1 MTAAEAARTRLDWQY
16 LLGLPLDDLVVST
29 FIAAGS
35 AITIAVDD
43 TLFHRYGVMRH
54 AGMGI
59 AGPGY
64 RCPGLGGGWGMGPV
78 AWGHGVRLYPS
89 RPAAVDRSGVGE
101 EFLFVGWGQ
110 AAL

>member
-1 MTAAEAARTRLDWQY
+1 MTATPAASTPTSTRPWWLPHCTAAATTRPKNGARRPSPPSPWPAHGD
-16 LLGLPLDDLVVST
+16 LGLQPARS

-64 RCPGLGGGWGMGPV
+64 RCPGLGGGWGMGP
-78 AWGHGVRLYPS
+78 
-89 RPAAVDRSGVGE
+89 
-101 EFLFVGWGQ
+101 
-110 AAL
+110 